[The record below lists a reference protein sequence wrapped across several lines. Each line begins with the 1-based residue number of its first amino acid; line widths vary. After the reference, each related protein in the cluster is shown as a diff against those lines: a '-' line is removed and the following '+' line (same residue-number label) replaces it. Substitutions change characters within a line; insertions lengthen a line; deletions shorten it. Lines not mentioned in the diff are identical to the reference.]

1 MTPHSPKSWTLD
13 GSSSATWLGEAHKQ
27 PHVRIF
33 RTSILETGRP
43 SFLSPCSSKIQ
54 VKEMFAHGYSALDT
68 TDSTQTLNGENL
80 GQSVFLHT
88 ANDNKLAL
96 SMDDPSILQ
105 IMEDEYRQDKSKS
118 WVSPLPF
125 QSPRKQLPNNR
136 EYAKSRLNSLSRT
149 LSKQPQ
155 MKAHYLEFVEKMLTN
170 KHAEI
175 APPLQ
180 EGQERTDPCD
190 FRLQCTLQR
199 SLSQRHTPHR
209 P

>member
-1 MTPHSPKSWTLD
+1 MLSPKSWTSD
-13 GSSSATWLGEAHKQ
+13 GSSAATCASGE
-27 PHVRIF
+27 
-33 RTSILETGRP
+33 RTSHPTSEHSKPPFWKMDGP
-43 SFLSPCSSKIQ
+43 VSSAHAAAKSMQ
-54 VKEMFAHGYSALDT
+54 KMFAHGYSALDT
-68 TDSTQTLNGENL
+68 TDSTETLNGENL

>member
-13 GSSSATWLGEAHKQ
+13 GSSSATCLGEAHKQ

-88 ANDNKLAL
+88 ANDNKLAP
-96 SMDDPSILQ
+96 SMDDLRFLQ
-105 IMEDEYRQDKSKS
+105 ITGDAYRQESCRQSLVDTRQKIWSHPFLS
-118 WVSPLPF
+118 SPHE
-125 QSPRKQLPNNR
+125 NNCPTTGSTPK
-136 EYAKSRLNSLSRT
+136 AAST
-149 LSKQPQ
+149 LST
-155 MKAHYLEFVEKMLTN
+155 AL
-170 KHAEI
+170 
-175 APPLQ
+175 
-180 EGQERTDPCD
+180 
-190 FRLQCTLQR
+190 
-199 SLSQRHTPHR
+199 
-209 P
+209 

>member
-1 MTPHSPKSWTLD
+1 MIVARCSGPYSSLFLGCFYAESQKLD
-13 GSSSATWLGEAHKQ
+13 LGWVVGGDVCLGGAHKP
-27 PHVRIF
+27 PHVGTF
-33 RTSILETGRP
+33 KTSILENGRP

-54 VKEMFAHGYSALDT
+54 MKEMFPHGYSALDT

-136 EYAKSRLNSLSRT
+136 EYAKSRLNSLHRT
-149 LSKQPQ
+149 LAS
-155 MKAHYLEFVEKMLTN
+155 
-170 KHAEI
+170 
-175 APPLQ
+175 
-180 EGQERTDPCD
+180 
-190 FRLQCTLQR
+190 
-199 SLSQRHTPHR
+199 SHR
-209 P
+209 